1 MAFTN
6 KSAMLVLP
14 QRLKPVLIGAE
25 NAGINACS
33 TLARTK
39 QLRPVASMTTG
50 VR

>member
-33 TLARTK
+33 TLAGIRRNWSSK
-39 QLRPVASMTTG
+39 LLQ
-50 VR
+50 